1 MRTYSDPTALPEC
14 SAAAPL
20 KNAAAWDCDNLLRLE
35 SPRPVD
41 RRRDTNSEAVRKL
54 MAGMETNESSTS
66 AICTPRTLESAVAEV
81 TKPKSKSKPT
91 PRARHPLQPV
101 KAEVTNSAVCACA
114 RPKSKSAEA
123 STGVPLDAGA
133 GPRWDKLPAEVQAS
147 ATAFRPAKLGFKKR
161 AVKLRSGNMQRAR
174 SAAAAS
180 ADAAAILEA
189 GLRDCANKEV
199 LAQPANWG
207 RPKKGEEQLFVQ
219 QIVERSHSNPQ
230 IQPKA
235 MASTARPLICKR
247 NLGPTRLVNSAR
259 APGYA
264 QVEQRHLM
272 HHQRVA
278 AA

>member
-35 SPRPVD
+35 SPRPGD

-81 TKPKSKSKPT
+81 TKPKPKSKPT

-101 KAEVTNSAVCACA
+101 KAEVTNSA
-114 RPKSKSAEA
+114 RPKRSKSAEA

-207 RPKKGEEQLFVQ
+207 RPEKGEELDFVQ

-230 IQPKA
+230 IQLKA

-247 NLGPTRLVNSAR
+247 NLPRSTARLVHSAR
-259 APGYA
+259 AAPGHA
-264 QVEQRHLM
+264 KVEQRHLM

>member
-1 MRTYSDPTALPEC
+1 MVVWQP
-14 SAAAPL
+14 
-20 KNAAAWDCDNLLRLE
+20 
-35 SPRPVD
+35 
-41 RRRDTNSEAVRKL
+41 
-54 MAGMETNESSTS
+54 GTS
-66 AICTPRTLESAVAEV
+66 FPS
-81 TKPKSKSKPT
+81 
-91 PRARHPLQPV
+91 Q
-101 KAEVTNSAVCACA
+101 N
-114 RPKSKSAEA
+114 
-123 STGVPLDAGA
+123 TGPSCVAGA

-207 RPKKGEEQLFVQ
+207 RPEKGQELDFVQ

-247 NLGPTRLVNSAR
+247 NLPRPTARLVHSAR
-259 APGYA
+259 AAPGHA
-264 QVEQRHLM
+264 KVEQRHLM